1 LFVEF
6 WICSERV
13 CGKHF
18 VSGKLT
24 PYWHKHSVNWEPTLQ
39 LGKKNYRAKL
49 DHDAN
54 AESGERAKKRE
65 QLAIKRQQREAAE
78 NVESM

>member
-1 LFVEF
+1 M
-6 WICSERV
+6 
-13 CGKHF
+13 
-18 VSGKLT
+18 
-24 PYWHKHSVNWEPTLQ
+24 NWEPTLQ
-39 LGKKNYRAKL
+39 LRKKNYRAKL

-78 NVESM
+78 NVESI